1 MTKRESISA
10 EMSRRSALRL
20 MALTGAAGVF
30 APGLLGRGAAAQT
43 PPAAPKG
50 RIIVGLSQEPTVF
63 NPLMLKI
70 EVDDG
75 VHFSIFD
82 PLFYTDTD
90 GVIKPRLATEVPS
103 QENGGISEDGLEWRV
118 KLRDDVTWHDGT
130 PFTAEDVKF
139 TIELIVN
146 PEFRAWR
153 TGGHSLV
160 RDITVVSPTEITWR
174 MEEPFSPYLS
184 FLTETMIVPKH
195 AFDGV
200 ADPNEAPFNHA
211 PIGTGP
217 FKFARR
223 VAGDHIELAANA
235 DYFWDGPYIETLV
248 FKYIPDLTVL
258 YSQFKSGDIDL
269 IGLQYITPDN
279 YEDAKTIPNR
289 EIVLAP
295 SPSVEMVLFNV
306 ERPQFKD
313 PAVRK
318 AIYAAI
324 DKQAIIDQLYYGLP
338 TPSETFLPQG
348 TFYTNP
354 DLPQQQFDLDA
365 ARKLLDDAGWV
376 PGAGGI
382 REKDGVRLSFVN
394 STTSGNHLREQ
405 TQQFIQQT
413 LAEIGIEMT
422 IENMPAAVIWGEFWV
437 QSQFDSV
444 LVGITFRVGADPDT
458 TNRLHSGATPAKGG
472 QGSNFG
478 QYANPEVDRLLE
490 EGTRIFDPE
499 QRREIYFRIQQIV
512 REDLPFLPL
521 YNDNRANGWKSG
533 IEGVRPN
540 LNARSESWNAAQWYW
555 TE

>member
-1 MTKRESISA
+1 MTKDESNIA
-10 EMSRRSALRL
+10 EMNRRSALRL
-20 MALTGAAGVF
+20 MALTGAAGMF
-30 APGLLGRGAAAQT
+30 APALLGRGAAAQT
-43 PPAAPKG
+43 PPDAPKG

-75 VHFSIFD
+75 LHFSIFD
-82 PLFYTDTD
+82 PLFYTDAE
-90 GVIKPRLATEVPS
+90 GNILPRLAVEVPT

-146 PEFRAWR
+146 PDFRAWR

-200 ADPNEAPFNHA
+200 ADPNEAPFNQT

-217 FKFARR
+217 FKLVRR
-223 VAGDHIELAANA
+223 VPGDHIELAANT
-235 DYFWDGPYIETLV
+235 DYFWEGPYIESLV

-269 IGLQYITPDN
+269 VGIQYITPDN
-279 YEDAKTIPNR
+279 YEDAKTIPGR
-289 EIVLAP
+289 EITLAP

-306 ERPQFKD
+306 ERPQFREL
-313 PAVRK
+313 AVRQ
-318 AIYAAI
+318 AICAAI

-338 TPSETFLPQG
+338 TPTETFLPNG
-348 TFYTNP
+348 TFYTHP
-354 DLPQQQFDLDA
+354 DLPEQPFDIEAAKAILDE
-365 ARKLLDDAGWV
+365 AGWV
-376 PGAGGI
+376 PGADGI
-382 REKDGVRLSFVN
+382 RAKDGVRLSFVN

-405 TQQFIQQT
+405 AQQFMQQT
-413 LAEIGIEMT
+413 LREAGIEMT

-437 QSQFDSV
+437 MSQFDSV
-444 LVGITFRVGADPDT
+444 LVGIAFRVGADPDT
-458 TNRLHSGATPAKGG
+458 TNRLHSSATPAKGG
-472 QGSNFG
+472 KGSNFG
-478 QYANPEVDRLLE
+478 QYANPEVDALLE
-490 EGTRIFDPE
+490 EGTRVFDPE
-499 QRREIYFRIQQIV
+499 QRREIYFRIQEIV
-512 REDLPFLPL
+512 HADRPFLPL
-521 YNDNRANGWKSG
+521 FNENRVNGRKAG
-533 IEGVRPN
+533 IRGPQPN
-540 LNARSESWNAAQWYW
+540 LNTRSESWNTTQWYW
-555 TE
+555 AE